1 PFQGGNAGSNPVG
14 STGITEYR
22 HGPVA
27 QLVSASPC
35 HGEGRGFESRQGR
48 NGVPV
53 VDRRPGQVAQLVE
66 RPPEKRKVA
75 GSTPALATSRR
86 IVPASV
92 GAIFLCPEAVAGGA
106 GGNRKRGCRRSFA
119 LFERWPLVL
128 ATVRDPGF

>member
-1 PFQGGNAGSNPVG
+1 
-14 STGITEYR
+14 R

-66 RPPEKRKVA
+66 RPPETRKVA

-92 GAIFLCPEAVAGGA
+92 GAIFFVPRSG
-106 GGNRKRGCRRSFA
+106 RGWCRRQSQEG
-119 LFERWPLVL
+119 LSSSGRIVSSGGRSSWRPFEIPVVERCPN
-128 ATVRDPGF
+128 R

>member
-1 PFQGGNAGSNPVG
+1 M
-14 STGITEYR
+14 
-22 HGPVA
+22 A

-75 GSTPALATSRR
+75 GSTPALATV
-86 IVPASV
+86 IKFQKDLP
-92 GAIFLCPEAVAGGA
+92 FLG
-106 GGNRKRGCRRSFA
+106 RSFSYAWGRSRVSSDETVVA
-119 LFERWPLVL
+119 LRPSGLRLLSSVIRSW
-128 ATVRDPGF
+128 